1 MIPIS
6 LTTLMKTILVYCKFI
21 YKKIVS
27 LGQAIHAVWHDKNNE
42 HLTAVQNPLSKLS
55 TKKYV
60 HQDDK
65 RMHNAAEEV
74 QSKKKTKKTF
84 SANHYNSKNYFIA
97 QQWSQP
103 DYKIDF
109 VWGLV
114 IWCDGKTL
122 KWDKTQFYAFIH
134 VVISLWFKGSRLG
147 QRFNSQK
154 YSRIYG

>member
-1 MIPIS
+1 
-6 LTTLMKTILVYCKFI
+6 MKTILVYCKFI

-74 QSKKKTKKTF
+74 QSKKKQKKPSVQTI
-84 SANHYNSKNYFIA
+84 SITVKITSSPNSDHTA
-97 QQWSQP
+97 
-103 DYKIDF
+103 
-109 VWGLV
+109 
-114 IWCDGKTL
+114 
-122 KWDKTQFYAFIH
+122 
-134 VVISLWFKGSRLG
+134 RL
-147 QRFNSQK
+147 
-154 YSRIYG
+154 